1 MVAKQ
6 IPNPVSLKDSLKNSH
21 GPGMAVQTYAQM
33 IRSCVDMKV
42 DALEKIEEFNKE
54 LGEAGKKAAEEG
66 LAALK
71 KINTHLAT
79 ARNHVDTWNRDI
91 LPHMFVT
98 NADIHGYGAEFLRM
112 GGKAHDELES
122 ARKGT
127 EAEMK
132 AAMQV
137 AKGKLKALGGAV
149 HKRAVAASD
158 LATSL
163 ATFQSA
169 LQDDARAFANDK
181 TSVDAVLTGDTSWV
195 KSISDEVDSLN
206 AGIKK
211 DTAMIAGGAVA
222 IAAGVIIG
230 VVGGFLVATGVGTG
244 VGLLVIGA
252 GVVVAAGGVALTTI
266 GGLDLKKKQEQLAAD
281 QKKLTLL
288 KGSVAAFRTAEA
300 AVGSLAKAAAEAAD
314 GAGKLHRAWLDL
326 KANLDEV
333 ESIIGD
339 AIDTGGDTLKVA
351 LENTAEFLSSALD
364 EWKKVQQASQTI
376 SQALTGL
383 KAVDKHIDQLQ
394 LAA

>member
-1 MVAKQ
+1 
-6 IPNPVSLKDSLKNSH
+6 
-21 GPGMAVQTYAQM
+21 
-33 IRSCVDMKV
+33 
-42 DALEKIEEFNKE
+42 
-54 LGEAGKKAAEEG
+54 
-66 LAALK
+66 
-71 KINTHLAT
+71 
-79 ARNHVDTWNRDI
+79 
-91 LPHMFVT
+91 
-98 NADIHGYGAEFLRM
+98 
-112 GGKAHDELES
+112 
-122 ARKGT
+122 
-127 EAEMK
+127 
-132 AAMQV
+132 MQV

-163 ATFQSA
+163 AIFQSA

-230 VVGGFLVATGVGTG
+230 VVGGFLIATGVGTG

-339 AIDTGGDTLKVA
+339 AIDTGGDTLKEA

-364 EWKKVQQASQTI
+364 EWQKVQQASQTI